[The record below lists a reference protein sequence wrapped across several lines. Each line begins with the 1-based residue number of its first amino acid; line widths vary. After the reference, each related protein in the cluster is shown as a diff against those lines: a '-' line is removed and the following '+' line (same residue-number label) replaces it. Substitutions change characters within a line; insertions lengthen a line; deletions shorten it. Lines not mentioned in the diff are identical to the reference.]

1 MISDIFPRVNRF
13 KIAIGLTL
21 IPMMLGGWGS
31 VWGQE
36 KSLKP
41 GINKSFQ
48 NPDVDA
54 FIRRFEIESRE
65 VYHNRDAIVNAMDLS
80 PGMDAADIGAG
91 TGFFSL
97 LMAEKT
103 GPEGTIFAVDIAQK
117 FLDHIDRSSSQA
129 GLKNI
134 KTVLGKERSVNLPH
148 ESIDLAYICDT
159 YHHFEYPFSMLE
171 SIHNALRPGGRLVI
185 VDFER
190 VKGISETWVLGH
202 VRVGKGTVTD
212 EVKDSG
218 FELVKEDPFM
228 EEQYFLVFRKR

>member
-1 MISDIFPRVNRF
+1 MISGNFPRAKR
-13 KIAIGLTL
+13 IAVFIGIIL
-21 IPMMLGGWGS
+21 IPLVFGGWGTAWS
-31 VWGQE
+31 QE

-54 FIRRFEIESRE
+54 FLLRFEIESRE
-65 VYHNRDAIVNAMDLS
+65 VYHNRDAIVKAMDLS

-97 LMAEKT
+97 LMAEKV
-103 GPEGTIFAVDIAQK
+103 GPEGTIFATDIAQN
-117 FLDHIDRSSSQA
+117 FLDHIDRTSSQA
-129 GLKNI
+129 GFKNI
-134 KTVLGKERSVNLPH
+134 KTVLGKEKSVNLPP

-159 YHHFEYPFSMLE
+159 YHHFEYPFYMLD
-171 SIHNALRPGGRLVI
+171 SIQKALRPGGRLVI

-202 VRVGKGTVTD
+202 VRSGKGTVTD